1 MQSAAPAIE
10 PLHLS
15 TADAEVQ
22 AALAIAEDP
31 SAAPE
36 ERAEMLMEIARGL
49 QIKPR
54 SARQLHDAVTLY
66 RRARS
71 LVPPGFTLLAARIR
85 AREGTAHQ
93 ALPDGGVQALL
104 DAQDC
109 YEQARADLAAHGL
122 PEETAELDMNLGLV
136 SQTLVGAHRGRIQ
149 DAIAHYHRAL
159 RVFTK
164 EAWPREFSILHNNL
178 AIAYLSIPATD
189 ERARMREALAVQS
202 FEEVLQLLTLVDHP
216 SEYAMTQ
223 NNLGNALQYAPSSH
237 PVANLL
243 RAIEAYDEAL
253 KVRTRPRHAGRVRQH
268 RGQQGQRAAQ
278 PARRPAASRPRQ
290 RRQHRQGARALPRG
304 DDAVRTPRPG
314 RCRRRRGR
322 GAGRHRQR
330 ERRFRRVAGAWR
342 SDALISLFST
352 THPGVLSMMTS
363 VLMCLAAVVAGA
375 GGGAATGIKIGGE
388 AMGNQMAA
396 LMGGFFGLSA
406 VAPAAVAAVLINS
419 LR

>member
-1 MQSAAPAIE
+1 MCKLSFHRVNTSFAFVAGREHCAKATHRVTGKRETFDMQSAAPVIE
-10 PLHLS
+10 PLPLS

-22 AALAIAEDP
+22 AALAVAEDP

-71 LVPPGFTLLAARIR
+71 LVPPGFALLAARIR

-253 KVRTRPRHAGRVRQH
+253 KVRNARDMPVEYANTVANKANALLNLPDDPQHPALGNAGNT
-268 RGQQGQRAAQ
+268 AK
-278 PARRPAASRPRQ
+278 
-290 RRQHRQGARALPRG
+290 ARALYREAMTLFERHG
-304 DDAVRTPRPG
+304 LTDA
-314 RCRRRRGR
+314 
-322 GAGRHRQR
+322 A
-330 ERRFRRVAGAWR
+330 
-342 SDALISLFST
+342 
-352 THPGVLSMMTS
+352 
-363 VLMCLAAVVAGA
+363 AAVAEGLGGIGNANADFGA
-375 GGGAATGIKIGGE
+375 SRVPGAATH
-388 AMGNQMAA
+388 
-396 LMGGFFGLSA
+396 
-406 VAPAAVAAVLINS
+406 
-419 LR
+419 

>member
-1 MQSAAPAIE
+1 MPTAELVSFTAAD
-10 PLHLS
+10 S
-15 TADAEVQ
+15 EVQ
-22 AALAIAEDP
+22 AALAVADDP
-31 SAAPE
+31 RAAPE

-49 QIKPR
+49 QLKPR
-54 SARQLHDAVTLY
+54 APRQLHDAVALY
-66 RRARS
+66 RRALS
-71 LVPPGFTLLAARIR
+71 LVPPGFALLAARIR

-109 YEQARADLAAHGL
+109 YEQARADLATHGL

-164 EAWPREFSILHNNL
+164 QAWPREFAILHNNL
-178 AIAYLSIPATD
+178 AIAYLAIPATD

-202 FEEVLQLLTLVDHP
+202 FEEVLQIVTLVDHP

-253 KVRTRPRHAGRVRQH
+253 KVRTVRDMPIEYANTVANKANALLNLPDDPQH
-268 RGQQGQRAAQ
+268 PELGNTGNTAK
-278 PARRPAASRPRQ
+278 
-290 RRQHRQGARALPRG
+290 ARALYREAQAIFERHGLG
-304 DDAVRTPRPG
+304 D
-314 RCRRRRGR
+314 
-322 GAGRHRQR
+322 
-330 ERRFRRVAGAWR
+330 
-342 SDALISLFST
+342 
-352 THPGVLSMMTS
+352 
-363 VLMCLAAVVAGA
+363 AAR
-375 GGGAATGIKIGGE
+375 
-388 AMGNQMAA
+388 
-396 LMGGFFGLSA
+396 A
-406 VAPAAVAAVLINS
+406 VAEALVGIDSADADFGASRVPGAPTH
-419 LR
+419 